1 MIHTKEQS
9 MEDQSNPVFDLWLK
23 DQIALIQLDDSK
35 FTQQV
40 LIKIQASE
48 LETATPS
55 ERWTNGSWMLCVVML
70 GSILAQY
77 LAQIDTD
84 TFTGPVAESLI
95 LFIAMSGAAWQCQL
109 TSEQL

>member
-23 DQIALIQLDDSK
+23 DQIALIQLDDNK

>member
-1 MIHTKEQS
+1 
-9 MEDQSNPVFDLWLK
+9 MEDHSNPVFDLWLK
-23 DQIALIQLDDSK
+23 DQIALIQLGDSK

-40 LIKIQASE
+40 LEKIQASE

-55 ERWTNGSWMLCVVML
+55 ERWTNGSWMLCVVMM

-109 TSEQL
+109 TSEQP

>member
-1 MIHTKEQS
+1 

>member
-1 MIHTKEQS
+1 

-35 FTQQV
+35 FTQQL
-40 LIKIQASE
+40 LIKIHASE
-48 LETATPS
+48 LVTATPS

>member
-1 MIHTKEQS
+1 

-109 TSEQL
+109 TSEQP

>member
-1 MIHTKEQS
+1 
-9 MEDQSNPVFDLWLK
+9 MEDHSNPVFDLWLK

-40 LIKIQASE
+40 LEKIQASE

-109 TSEQL
+109 TSEQP

>member
-1 MIHTKEQS
+1 

-23 DQIALIQLDDSK
+23 DQIALIQLDDNK

>member
-1 MIHTKEQS
+1 
-9 MEDQSNPVFDLWLK
+9 MEDRSNPVFDLWLK

-40 LIKIQASE
+40 LEKIQASE

-109 TSEQL
+109 TSEQP